1 VKVVLEK
8 LINKIEQYNPDMDLN
23 LVIKAYNYAQEAH
36 QGQNRVSGDPY
47 INHPAHV
54 AMILAELELD
64 LNTIVAGL
72 LHDVIEDTPST
83 INDIQKQFGA
93 EISQLV
99 DGVTKLGK
107 LTFKTKEEEQAEN
120 LRKMFVAMAKDI
132 RVILIKLADRVHNM
146 RTLGYLPEAKRKE
159 KARETLEIFAPIAH
173 RLGMS
178 KIKWELEDLAL
189 RYMDPKGYYELVE
202 KVAKKRLEREEYIKE
217 VIIELREKLDDMGI
231 TSRIE
236 GRPKHFY
243 SIYKKMVYQQ
253 KTFDQIFD
261 LTAIRIIVNT
271 IKDCYGVLGTVHAM
285 WKPIPGRF
293 KDYIAM
299 PKPNMYQSLHTTV
312 IGPKGEPLEIQ
323 IRTWEMHRIAEYGI
337 AAHWMYKENKKDQ
350 DEFDK
355 KLSWLRQL
363 MEWQRDMKDA
373 REFMEALKIDL
384 FTDEVFV
391 FTPKGEVIDLPNG
404 STPID
409 FAYKIHSGVGN
420 SCVGAKVNGKIV
432 PLEYKLKNGDIVE
445 ILTSSSSPGPSRDW
459 LKIVKSSSARNRIRQ
474 WFKKEKRE
482 ENLEKGKDIFEKEVK
497 RQGLSLNELLNAD
510 VVDKVLK
517 KFGFQSMDDLY
528 ATMGYGGLSTHQ
540 VISRF
545 KEEWR
550 KIKPVDDKKP
560 DIVQLPQEAQAK
572 KPAAD
577 HQTGVVVRGIPNIMV
592 RFAKC
597 CNPVPGDE
605 IMGYITRGRGVSV
618 HRMDCPNINDEI
630 DDPNRLIEVE
640 WSAEEN
646 KNVSYMTDLQIKAFD
661 RSGLLSDITTIL
673 TELKVPVKAVNAR
686 ANRDNTAVINITLA
700 INDTRQLSQIIKKIN
715 SVQSVS
721 EVYRI
726 RG

>member
-1 VKVVLEK
+1 VNTVLEK
-8 LINKIEQYNPDMDLN
+8 LINKIEQYNPDMDLD
-23 LVIKAYNYAQEAH
+23 LIIKAYNFAQQAH
-36 QGQNRVSGDPY
+36 EGQKRISGDPY

-54 AMILAELELD
+54 AIILADLELD
-64 LNTIVAGL
+64 MTTIVAGL
-72 LHDVIEDTPST
+72 LHDVIEDTAFA
-83 INDIQKQFGA
+83 IQDIEKNFGS
-93 EISQLV
+93 EIALLV

-107 LTFKTKEEEQAEN
+107 LTYQTKEEEQAEN
-120 LRKMFVAMAKDI
+120 LRKMLVAMARDI

-146 RTLGYLPEAKRKE
+146 RTLGYMPEAKRKE
-159 KARETLEIFAPIAH
+159 KAKETLEIYAPIAH
-173 RLGMS
+173 RLGIS
-178 KIKWELEDLAL
+178 RIKWELEDLAL
-189 RYMDPKGYYELVE
+189 RYLDPKGYYELVE
-202 KVAKKRLEREEYIKE
+202 RVAKKRLEREEYIKE
-217 VIIELREKLDDMGI
+217 VITELREKLDEMGI
-231 TSRIE
+231 SGKIE

-243 SIYKKMVYQQ
+243 SIYKKMVYQH
-253 KTFDQIFD
+253 KTFEQIFD
-261 LTAIRIIVNT
+261 LTAIRIIVDT

-355 KLSWLRQL
+355 KLTWLRQL

-445 ILTSSSSPGPSRDW
+445 ILTSANSPGPSRDW

-482 ENLEKGKDIFEKEVK
+482 ENIEKGKDVIEKEIK
-497 RQGLSLNELLNAD
+497 RQGLNINELMRNEL
-510 VVDKVLK
+510 VDRVLR
-517 KFGFQSMDDLY
+517 KFGFKTIDDLY
-528 ATMGYGGLSTHQ
+528 ATVGYGGLTTHQ
-540 VISRF
+540 VLSRF
-545 KEEWR
+545 KEEIR
-550 KIKPVDDKKP
+550 KQKTGEEKKVEVFQQLQEPQARKGAVDP
-560 DIVQLPQEAQAK
+560 D
-572 KPAAD
+572 
-577 HQTGVVVRGIPNIMV
+577 TGVLVKGIPNIMV

-605 IMGYITRGRGVSV
+605 IVGYITRGRGVSV
-618 HRMDCPNINDEI
+618 HRMDCPNVREQL
-630 DDPNRLIEVE
+630 DDHNRLIEVE
-640 WSAEEN
+640 WHSQEN
-646 KNVSYMTDLQIKAFD
+646 KNVSYITDIQIKAYD
-661 RSGLLSDITTIL
+661 RSGLLSDITTIF
-673 TELKVPVKAVNAR
+673 TELKIPVKAVNAR
-686 ANRDNTAVINITLA
+686 AHRDNTAVINVTLA
-700 INDTRQLSQIIKKIN
+700 INDTRQLNQVIKKIKT
-715 SVQSVS
+715 VESVS
-721 EVYRI
+721 EVYRMK
-726 RG
+726 G